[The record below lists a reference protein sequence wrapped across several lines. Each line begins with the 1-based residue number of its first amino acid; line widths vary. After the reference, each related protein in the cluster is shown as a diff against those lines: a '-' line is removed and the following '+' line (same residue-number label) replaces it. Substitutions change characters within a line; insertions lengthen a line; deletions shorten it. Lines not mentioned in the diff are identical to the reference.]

1 ELGDEQADVGDE
13 GDEQQGCHHAQI
25 EGHGRL
31 DDGAHGP
38 LGHGCAD
45 EQDRADRRRQQ
56 ADAAVQHDDDAKL
69 DGVDA
74 DRGGNGQQDGGG
86 DQDDGRHIHDAA
98 QEQQDQVD
106 EQGQQDRVVGHAG
119 DGVGRQVRHVQGG
132 HAVAEHVGGCDQD
145 QDDGQ
150 GVDRAVQLFPDALQV
165 QALVDEQGDEQGVE
179 HGDGGGLGGGEP
191 AGGHA
196 HHNDDDRAGRPDGL
210 AQLVDQVLDAEFI
223 AAGVVVFDGQDVDA
237 HHQADG
243 QDAAGEVAG
252 QEQAAHRDAAGGGGV
267 DDHVVAG
274 RHQDALHRRGDGDGG
289 GKVGVVALVHHHGD
303 QDGAQGG

>member
-1 ELGDEQADVGDE
+1 
-13 GDEQQGCHHAQI
+13 
-25 EGHGRL
+25 
-31 DDGAHGP
+31 
-38 LGHGCAD
+38 
-45 EQDRADRRRQQ
+45 
-56 ADAAVQHDDDAKL
+56 
-69 DGVDA
+69 
-74 DRGGNGQQDGGG
+74 
-86 DQDDGRHIHDAA
+86 
-98 QEQQDQVD
+98 
-106 EQGQQDRVVGHAG
+106 
-119 DGVGRQVRHVQGG
+119 
-132 HAVAEHVGGCDQD
+132 
-145 QDDGQ
+145 
-150 GVDRAVQLFPDALQV
+150 
-165 QALVDEQGDEQGVE
+165 QGVE

-191 AGGHA
+191 AGGHT

-210 AQLVDQVLDAEFI
+210 AQLVDQVLDAELI

-303 QDGAQGG
+303 QDGAQGGGVGRRRARDAAKEVRVKDVDHAQAAAHPADAGVGQRHQLVGQA